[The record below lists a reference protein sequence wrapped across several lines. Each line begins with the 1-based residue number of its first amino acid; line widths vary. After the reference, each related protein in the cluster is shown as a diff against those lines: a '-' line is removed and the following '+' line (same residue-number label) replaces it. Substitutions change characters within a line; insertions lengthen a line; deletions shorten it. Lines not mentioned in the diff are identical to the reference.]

1 MISLENISLV
11 AITDGEENECINA
24 INFSSKNI
32 TFKSKLLFT
41 PNIEFYDVNKEIEI
55 IGISKIKNISE
66 WGKFVIFE
74 LHKYIDSDFI
84 ILIHPDGFIVNPQ
97 SWSDDFLNYDFIG
110 APWKLP
116 KDNFSYRDFFG
127 NIIRV
132 GNSVSIRSKR
142 ILKLPSEIGL
152 KWENFDHDFPHE
164 DGFLTVQNR
173 HILQENGIKFP
184 TLEVACRFGREATIP
199 ENKNSQPFTFHK
211 WSGRNKDYPCFNKT
225 KRRKKFYA
233 KCKKAIRILLN
244 KLIK

>member
-97 SWSDDFLNYDFIG
+97 SWSNDFLNYDFIG

-132 GNSVSIRSKR
+132 GNSVSLRSKR

-173 HILQENGIKFP
+173 HLLESKGIQFAPLSIAKYFSK
-184 TLEVACRFGREATIP
+184 EATIP
-199 ENKNSQPFTFHK
+199 ENKGIETFLFHQ
-211 WSGRNKDYPCFNKT
+211 WFGENKNYPCFG
-225 KRRKKFYA
+225 RKKNLSL
-233 KCKKAIRILLN
+233 RILSRLKN
-244 KLIK
+244 LFCQ

>member
-116 KDNFSYRDFFG
+116 KDNFSYP
-127 NIIRV
+127 
-132 GNSVSIRSKR
+132 
-142 ILKLPSEIGL
+142 IL
-152 KWENFDHDFPHE
+152 
-164 DGFLTVQNR
+164 
-173 HILQENGIKFP
+173 
-184 TLEVACRFGREATIP
+184 
-199 ENKNSQPFTFHK
+199 
-211 WSGRNKDYPCFNKT
+211 
-225 KRRKKFYA
+225 
-233 KCKKAIRILLN
+233 
-244 KLIK
+244 